1 MDNSTRIRV
10 GISIGDSN
18 GVGIEIIL
26 NTFQDKRILEFC
38 TPVLFASNETITA
51 HKKILNLNTPINRIQ
66 NIANLTA
73 GKINLITTWTEQAP
87 IEIGTA
93 NENGGKYA
101 FKSLEAA
108 VDALKNNTIDVLVTA
123 PINKKT
129 IQSENFNFP
138 GHTEY
143 LDSKLDGEALMILLS
158 GNLRVALLTGHI
170 PIEDVS
176 KTITADLINKKAKI
190 LHKTLQQDFSI
201 SKPKIALLSINPHAG
216 DDGVIGDQ
224 DSNIVIPAIESLRK
238 KGIHIYGPY
247 PADSFFGSNNYTK
260 FDAILA
266 SYHDQGLTPFKTLS
280 FGNGVNFTAGL
291 DKIRTSPDH
300 GTAFDIAGKGK
311 ADASSFKEAVFTA
324 ISIFKTRKENS
335 ELKENALRR

>member
-10 GISIGDSN
+10 GISIGDIN

-38 TPVLFASNETITA
+38 TPVLFASNETIST

-66 NIANLTA
+66 NIANLA
-73 GKINLITTWTEQAP
+73 VGKINLITTWTEQP
-87 IEIGTA
+87 PLEIGQAT
-93 NENGGKYA
+93 ENGGKYA

-108 VDALKNNTIDVLVTA
+108 VDALKDDFIDVLVTA

-129 IQSENFNFP
+129 IQSEDFNFP

-143 LDSKLDGEALMILLS
+143 LDSKLEGEALMILLS

-170 PIEDVS
+170 PIEEVS
-176 KTITADLINKKAKI
+176 KTITGDLINKKVKI

-216 DDGVIGDQ
+216 DDGVIGDE
-224 DSNIVIPAIESLRK
+224 DNTVVIPAIENLQK
-238 KGIHIYGPY
+238 EGIYIYGPY
-247 PADSFFGSNNYTK
+247 PADSFFGSKNYKK

-266 SYHDQGLTPFKTLS
+266 AYHDQGLTPFKTLS

-324 ISIFKTRKENS
+324 ISLFKTRQENI
-335 ELKENALRR
+335 ELKTNALRR

>member
-51 HKKILNLNTPINRIQ
+51 HKKILNLNTPINRVQ

-73 GKINLITTWTEQAP
+73 GKINLITTWTEQVP
-87 IEIGTA
+87 IAIGTA

-176 KTITADLINKKAKI
+176 KTITTDLINKKVKI
-190 LHKTLQQDFSI
+190 LHKTLQQDFGI

-216 DDGVIGDQ
+216 DDGVIGDE
-224 DSNIVIPAIESLRK
+224 DNTIIIPAIDNLQK
-238 KGIHIYGPY
+238 KGIYIYGPY

-311 ADASSFKEAVFTA
+311 ADASSFKEAVFAA

-335 ELKENALRR
+335 ELKENALRK